1 MRSAYDRWFG
11 ADVPLE
17 IAYFNIS
24 LAFIV
29 VLSAALVC
37 SGLYTGEDKLFF
49 YFIISGL
56 GFIAFLA
63 AYALQTRKYDLSIFC
78 ITLLL
83 EGIMLPG
90 VYITDGHFISFALV
104 YYFFPLMTT
113 VFIQNKRFRV
123 IAYITFILSFFG
135 TITYMYLNSHTNSR
149 SITGSMRPIEDVLIP
164 FMICGLFVVVSIL
177 QTLRHYRYESEE
189 AEKSR
194 IEADRMEK
202 SKDIFLMNMSHEIRT
217 PMNAIMSAGEL
228 IASRNISSDTRQNVR
243 HIMNACKALISTID
257 DLLVFSRVE
266 NKRIVLAE
274 STYELKPLLDD
285 IINMISVRLM
295 NSEVKFYV
303 DIDPSIPKGLF
314 GDMVRIRQVFINI
327 LNNAVKYTKKGH
339 VTLRVRMTDRHDT
352 SVTIHAEVEDT
363 GIGIKQE
370 MLPHL
375 FEDFVRVQDKINE
388 SLKNEGSGLGLS
400 ITKAIVDEFGGKMS
414 VESEYNRG
422 SVFSFD
428 IPQQV
433 SDPSPIAVV
442 KDHDGI
448 GIIIYDSDT
457 ECEERLKETLKDL
470 KIKNTTVY
478 SKEQLAELVD
488 GNDGTYTHIFIS
500 TENSEESMDILRH
513 YREMVSVV
521 LRNVGDTESCLTAD
535 KITKPISSI
544 NVAEYF
550 NEEDEDV
557 ISDGLE
563 LNEETSSRLGT
574 FMVKDARAIVVDDN
588 MTNLIVSDRL
598 LRNLGFDVV
607 TAGNGNDAVSLISS
621 MKFDIIFIDY
631 MMPGMDGVD
640 TLRAIRRMPVKW
652 TSDVPCLVLTA
663 DAHEGAKQMLLNA
676 GFDDYLSK
684 PIDVS
689 ELEYMI
695 SRYLPKEKLTE
706 YE

>member
-1 MRSAYDRWFG
+1 
-11 ADVPLE
+11 
-17 IAYFNIS
+17 
-24 LAFIV
+24 
-29 VLSAALVC
+29 
-37 SGLYTGEDKLFF
+37 
-49 YFIISGL
+49 
-56 GFIAFLA
+56 
-63 AYALQTRKYDLSIFC
+63 
-78 ITLLL
+78 
-83 EGIMLPG
+83 
-90 VYITDGHFISFALV
+90 
-104 YYFFPLMTT
+104 
-113 VFIQNKRFRV
+113 
-123 IAYITFILSFFG
+123 
-135 TITYMYLNSHTNSR
+135 
-149 SITGSMRPIEDVLIP
+149 
-164 FMICGLFVVVSIL
+164 
-177 QTLRHYRYESEE
+177 
-189 AEKSR
+189 
-194 IEADRMEK
+194 
-202 SKDIFLMNMSHEIRT
+202 
-217 PMNAIMSAGEL
+217 
-228 IASRNISSDTRQNVR
+228 
-243 HIMNACKALISTID
+243 
-257 DLLVFSRVE
+257 
-266 NKRIVLAE
+266 
-274 STYELKPLLDD
+274 
-285 IINMISVRLM
+285 
-295 NSEVKFYV
+295 
-303 DIDPSIPKGLF
+303 
-314 GDMVRIRQVFINI
+314 
-327 LNNAVKYTKKGH
+327 
-339 VTLRVRMTDRHDT
+339 
-352 SVTIHAEVEDT
+352 
-363 GIGIKQE
+363 
-370 MLPHL
+370 
-375 FEDFVRVQDKINE
+375 
-388 SLKNEGSGLGLS
+388 
-400 ITKAIVDEFGGKMS
+400 
-414 VESEYNRG
+414 
-422 SVFSFD
+422 
-428 IPQQV
+428 
-433 SDPSPIAVV
+433 
-442 KDHDGI
+442 
-448 GIIIYDSDT
+448 YDSDT

-470 KIKNTTVY
+470 KIKHTAVY

-521 LRNVGDTESCLTAD
+521 LRNVGDTESSLTAD

-640 TLRAIRRMPVKW
+640 TLRAIRRIPVKW

>member
-24 LAFIV
+24 IAFIV
-29 VLSAALVC
+29 VLNVALVC
-37 SGLYTGEDKLFF
+37 SGLYIGEDKLFF

-63 AYALQTRKYDLSIFC
+63 AYALQTKKYDLSIFS

-83 EGIMLPG
+83 EVIILPG
-90 VYITDGHFISFALV
+90 VYITDRRFISFALV
-104 YYFFPLMTT
+104 YYFFPLLTT
-113 VFIQNKRFRV
+113 VFVQNKRFRV
-123 IAYITFILSFFG
+123 IAYISFILSFFG
-135 TITYMYLNSHTNSR
+135 AVTYMYLHSHTNSR
-149 SITGSMRPIEDVLIP
+149 SITGAMRPVADVLIP
-164 FMICGLFVVVSIL
+164 FMICGLFVVVSVL

-295 NSEVKFYV
+295 NTDVKFYV
-303 DIDPSIPKGLF
+303 YIDPSLPKGLF

-339 VTLRVRMTDRHDT
+339 VTLRVRMTDRHD
-352 SVTIHAEVEDT
+352 SSMTIHAEVEDT

-375 FEDFVRVQDKINE
+375 FEDFVRVQDNINE

-400 ITKAIVDEFGGKMS
+400 ITKAIVDEFGGKMD

-422 SVFSFD
+422 SIFSFD
-428 IPQQV
+428 IPQQI
-433 SDPSPIAVV
+433 SDPSPIAAV
-442 KDHDGI
+442 KDHDDI
-448 GIIIYDSDT
+448 GIIIYDRDV

-488 GNDGTYTHIFIS
+488 GNDGTFTHIFIS

-521 LRNVGDTESCLTAD
+521 LRNVGDTESRVTAD

-544 NVAEYF
+544 NIAEFF

-563 LNEETSSRLGT
+563 LNEEASSNLGT

-640 TLRAIRRMPVKW
+640 TLRAIRRMPEKW

-695 SRYLPKEKLTE
+695 GRYLPKEKLTE

>member
-1 MRSAYDRWFG
+1 
-11 ADVPLE
+11 
-17 IAYFNIS
+17 
-24 LAFIV
+24 
-29 VLSAALVC
+29 
-37 SGLYTGEDKLFF
+37 
-49 YFIISGL
+49 
-56 GFIAFLA
+56 
-63 AYALQTRKYDLSIFC
+63 
-78 ITLLL
+78 
-83 EGIMLPG
+83 
-90 VYITDGHFISFALV
+90 
-104 YYFFPLMTT
+104 
-113 VFIQNKRFRV
+113 
-123 IAYITFILSFFG
+123 
-135 TITYMYLNSHTNSR
+135 
-149 SITGSMRPIEDVLIP
+149 
-164 FMICGLFVVVSIL
+164 
-177 QTLRHYRYESEE
+177 
-189 AEKSR
+189 
-194 IEADRMEK
+194 
-202 SKDIFLMNMSHEIRT
+202 
-217 PMNAIMSAGEL
+217 MNAIMSAGEL

-257 DLLVFSRVE
+257 DLLVFSSVE

-433 SDPSPIAVV
+433 ADPSPIAVV

-521 LRNVGDTESCLTAD
+521 LRNVGDTESSLTAD

-544 NVAEYF
+544 NIAEYF

-563 LNEETSSRLGT
+563 LNEEASSRLGT
-574 FMVKDARAIVVDDN
+574 FMVKDARAIVEDDN